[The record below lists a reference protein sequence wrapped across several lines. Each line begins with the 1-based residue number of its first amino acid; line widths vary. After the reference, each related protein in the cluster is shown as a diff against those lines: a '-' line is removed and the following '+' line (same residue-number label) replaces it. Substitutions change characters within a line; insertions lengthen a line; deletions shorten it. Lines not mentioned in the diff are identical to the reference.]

1 MYKSLSKY
9 QKRKKNRT
17 NFFIETTYTSG
28 KKGLI
33 IIIKKHRPQT
43 YIDQDIWRQVNHC
56 LARRVLAVTWPG
68 AMTSP
73 SGSPSTRKNNK
84 ELRVTFKEKPWPNSH
99 LGHAR
104 DISDTKA
111 YDNDEKQ
118 WDLMGLNEKIIMD
131 FKDSWWP
138 MEHSQWQQM
147 DTQRNY

>member
-1 MYKSLSKY
+1 MTTSESLFSPACAGGHVTRRDDVT
-9 QKRKKNRT
+9 KR
-17 NFFIETTYTSG
+17 
-28 KKGLI
+28 
-33 IIIKKHRPQT
+33 
-43 YIDQDIWRQVNHC
+43 
-56 LARRVLAVTWPG
+56 VT
-68 AMTSP
+68 
-73 SGSPSTRKNNK
+73 STRKNNK

-131 FKDSWWP
+131 FKEPWWP